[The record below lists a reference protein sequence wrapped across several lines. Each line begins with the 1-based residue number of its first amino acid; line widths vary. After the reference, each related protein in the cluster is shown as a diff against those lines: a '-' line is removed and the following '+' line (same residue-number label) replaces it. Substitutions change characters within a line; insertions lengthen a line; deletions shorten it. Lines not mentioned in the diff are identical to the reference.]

1 MVPLKYLN
9 NVWTTCGML
18 LINSEI
24 NLQLKWS
31 EKCILVAGTAAN
43 QVPELKTTDST

>member
-1 MVPLKYLN
+1 MVPLKYLSN
-9 NVWTTCGML
+9 FWRTLEMT

-31 EKCILVAGTAAN
+31 ENLVLVWYN
-43 QVPELKTTDST
+43 VMHVL

>member
-1 MVPLKYLN
+1 MVPLKYLSN
-9 NVWTTCGML
+9 FWRTLEMT

-31 EKCILVAGTAAN
+31 EKLVL
-43 QVPELKTTDST
+43 V